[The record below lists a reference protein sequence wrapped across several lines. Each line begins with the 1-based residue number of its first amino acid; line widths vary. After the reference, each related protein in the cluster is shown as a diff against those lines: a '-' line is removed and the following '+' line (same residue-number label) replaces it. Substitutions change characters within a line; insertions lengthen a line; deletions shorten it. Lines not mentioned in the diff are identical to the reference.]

1 MILALECDYCDGSE
15 SYKQIQFGSAN
26 NLRLTLSSRVRP
38 LSRAN
43 AIIRPSMADQ
53 WPNLKTTTASA
64 QNEYLYSTLTIWSYQ
79 SAEVSAFP

>member
-1 MILALECDYCDGSE
+1 MILALECDCCDDSE
-15 SYKQIQFGSAN
+15 SYNQIQFGQAN
-26 NLRLTLSSRVRP
+26 NLRLTLSSSLRP

-43 AIIRPSMADQ
+43 ALIRPGMANQ
-53 WPNLKTTTASA
+53 ASA